1 MARARFQ
8 IAQFDTRPQTAA
20 WEWSEEQINTL
31 IKQDEDKTV
40 HVASVGEKT
49 ANDFFCLLVADRHAL
64 QYALHEHLCL

>member
-20 WEWSEEQINTL
+20 WEWSEEQIKTL

-40 HVASVGEKT
+40 HVASVGEKQQIT
-49 ANDFFCLLVADRHAL
+49 FFAC
-64 QYALHEHLCL
+64 

>member
-1 MARARFQ
+1 MAQARFQ

-40 HVASVGEKT
+40 HVASVGKKQQMT
-49 ANDFFCLLVADRHAL
+49 FFAC
-64 QYALHEHLCL
+64 